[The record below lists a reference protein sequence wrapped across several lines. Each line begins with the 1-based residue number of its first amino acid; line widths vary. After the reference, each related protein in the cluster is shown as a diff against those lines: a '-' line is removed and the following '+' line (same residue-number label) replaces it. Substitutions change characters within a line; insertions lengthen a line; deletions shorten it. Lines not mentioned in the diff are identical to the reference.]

1 MIQSETS
8 TDHRKFNNQKMHDHF
23 EKTLAILWRV
33 IICNPVIGAN
43 QTSSYDKSHWGIL
56 QKTSLGF
63 ALIRKSMH
71 KHGSQRLFAI
81 KQMKNVRRFCDRL
94 ESRIKVNVFTRS
106 VKSLILSKI
115 LTLA

>member
-8 TDHRKFNNQKMHDHF
+8 TDHPKFTNQKMHDRF
-23 EKTLAILWRV
+23 DKTIAILWWV
-33 IICNPVIGAN
+33 IICNPVISRN

-56 QKTSLGF
+56 QEISLGF

-81 KQMKNVRRFCDRL
+81 KQMKNVTRFCDRL
-94 ESRIKVNVFTRS
+94 ETRIKVNVFTIS